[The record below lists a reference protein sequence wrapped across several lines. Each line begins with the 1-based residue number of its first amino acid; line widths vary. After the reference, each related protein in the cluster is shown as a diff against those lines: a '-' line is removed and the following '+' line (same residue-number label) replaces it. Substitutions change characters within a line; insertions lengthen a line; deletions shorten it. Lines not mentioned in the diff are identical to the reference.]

1 MCAKKK
7 KGAKKGILV
16 FLCVFLGLILA
27 GMLVLT
33 YYANSILNQIN
44 RVDDVPQ
51 ETLSHEE
58 VENILAE
65 TDPEDE
71 EFTGEDLDPEQ
82 VTLPETPAEI
92 IEKPDNV
99 VNILLIGQDR
109 RPGQGR
115 QRSDAMILCTVNKD
129 TKTLVMTS
137 FLRDTYVKL
146 PEYNGKKYGSNRL
159 NVPYAVGGMEMLN
172 ECMLMNFGIEIDHNI
187 EVDFSGFE
195 RIVNA
200 IGGVDIELTKAEANW
215 MGGVSAG
222 MNRLNGEKALEYS
235 RIRKLDSDF
244 GRTNRQRKVLA
255 AMLERVKKLSLNEML
270 SLTETI
276 FPMITT
282 DMTNSDIVGYVMDFF
297 PILLDLQIST
307 QSAPQ
312 DGEYYSGRING
323 MSVLVPDL
331 EKINARL
338 RETIGS

>member
-7 KGAKKGILV
+7 GARRGLLV
-16 FLCVFLGLILA
+16 FLCIFLGLILA
-27 GMLVLT
+27 GLLVVT

-51 ETLSHEE
+51 ETLTHEE
-58 VENILAE
+58 VEILLAE

-71 EFTGEDLDPEQ
+71 EFTGEELDPEQ
-82 VTLPETPAEI
+82 VTLPETPAEV
-92 IEKPDNV
+92 IEKNENV

-115 QRSDAMILCTVNKD
+115 QRSDAMILCTVNTD
-129 TKTLVMTS
+129 RKTLVLTS

-146 PEYNGKKYGSNRL
+146 PDYNGKKYGSNRL
-159 NVPYAVGGMEMLN
+159 NVPYAVGGMEMLD

-195 RIVNA
+195 KVVNA

-244 GRTNRQRKVLA
+244 GRTNRQRKVLI

-270 SLTETI
+270 ELTETI

-282 DMTNSDIVGYVMDFF
+282 DMSNSDIIGYVMDFF
-297 PILLDLQIST
+297 PILLDLEITT

-312 DGEYYSGRING
+312 EGEYKSGRING
-323 MSVLVPDL
+323 MAVIVPDL
-331 EKINARL
+331 EMINTRL